1 VRLFGRSA
9 ARSLLVALLVSSLVD
24 APSLRAAADKPL
36 GSIVLAHSALLGNM
50 EAVAGADVYPGD
62 VLRTNTDGLLR
73 LKMGENQLYLAQ
85 GTTATLSPQEGNG
98 LHARVESGTAG
109 FSAVGQQVEIETPV
123 ATVRPAGNER
133 AFGQVTVT
141 GPNQMVVTAYEG
153 SLAVEG
159 SDQKINAGQSY
170 QVTLVADNMSPFPQD
185 AEGAGTRHEQQVIQP
200 YKPGKKRLVL
210 MLILLGG
217 AGVGGYFIYHK
228 FSESCSNPDC

>member
-24 APSLRAAADKPL
+24 APSLAAAADKPL

-73 LKMGENQLYLAQ
+73 LKMGENQFYLAQ
-85 GTTATLSPQEGNG
+85 GTTATLSPQGNG

-141 GPNQMVVTAYEG
+141 GPNQMVVAAYQG
-153 SLAVEG
+153 TLAVEG
-159 SDQKINAGQSY
+159 SDQTINAGQSY
-170 QVTLVADNMSPFPQD
+170 QVTLVADNMSPSPQD
-185 AEGAGTRHEQQVIQP
+185 LEGYGGKQENNVIRP
-200 YKPGKKRLVL
+200 YKPGKKKLLFV
-210 MLILLGG
+210 LILLGSTAI
-217 AGVGGYFIYHK
+217 AGFYVFHQ
-228 FSESCSNPDC
+228 FSVSCSDPDC